1 MTESTAARPQQNS
14 HPTARLSDINNT
26 EPVVLSSYHQLIA
39 ATTTTDSRA
48 LTSSEP
54 KTSAVCSSHA
64 LLLQES
70 APTSTGTLPL
80 TPSVLPSTFSIN
92 KHQLVELDSDSD
104 VVDGGQARRKKRKAT
119 VEGE

>member
-1 MTESTAARPQQNS
+1 MTESIAARPQRNS
-14 HPTARLSDINNT
+14 RPTARLSDINNT
-26 EPVVLSSYHQLIA
+26 EPAVLSSHRQLIA
-39 ATTTTDSRA
+39 AATTTDSRA

-54 KTSAVCSSHA
+54 KNSAVCSSHA
-64 LLLQES
+64 PLLQES

-80 TPSVLPSTFSIN
+80 TPSVLPSAFLIN